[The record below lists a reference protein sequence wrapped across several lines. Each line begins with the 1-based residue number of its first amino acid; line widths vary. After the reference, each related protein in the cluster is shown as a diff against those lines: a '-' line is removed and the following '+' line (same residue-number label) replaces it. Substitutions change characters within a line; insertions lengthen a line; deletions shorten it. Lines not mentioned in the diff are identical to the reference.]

1 MSETLLEE
9 FLDGATGVQRSDGT
23 TVPMVL
29 FSRALS
35 QDEIRAVED
44 LMTVGDGLE

>member
-9 FLDGATGVQRSDGT
+9 FLDGATGVQAADGT
-23 TVPMVL
+23 TLPMVM
-29 FSRALS
+29 FNRALS
-35 QDEIRAVED
+35 MDEIRAVED